1 MFLIKVYGLLEKE
14 MKGIGKELATWELD
28 RGEVTLERNKNRTRC
43 KKSAGARRKRH
54 RDQKK
59 RLVALGM
66 DEAVVAKMTSR
77 EVLTRLKRPA
87 KVAKEC
93 AASSE

>member
-1 MFLIKVYGLLEKE
+1 M
-14 MKGIGKELATWELD
+14 
-28 RGEVTLERNKNRTRC
+28 
-43 KKSAGARRKRH
+43 KRH

-66 DEAVVAKMTSR
+66 DEAVVALMNPKDVRTK
-77 EVLTRLKRPA
+77 LKHPA

-93 AASSE
+93 AAKDA